1 MFEPEVTQASLCSFG
16 VLISELKDLTFT
28 PTRGTYYL
36 IQGLHPVLNVNIFTQ
51 IKS

>member
-1 MFEPEVTQASLCSFG
+1 MFERKVTQASLCSIG

-28 PTRGTYYL
+28 PTHGTYYL
-36 IQGLHPVLNVNIFTQ
+36 ISGLHPVLNVNIFTP